1 MAKWFDG
8 LDKLVKI
15 ILLIPIW
22 GWIIAGLYRIFTYV
36 DNKKNPVT
44 LVMGIL
50 CIIPIVGFIFS
61 IIDIVTVATEN
72 KIKILC
78 EQLAIKI

>member
-22 GWIIAGLYRIFTYV
+22 GWIFAGLYRIFTYV
-36 DNKKNPVT
+36 EKKKNPVT

-78 EQLAIKI
+78 E

>member
-15 ILLIPIW
+15 ILLIPSW
-22 GWIIAGLYRIFTYV
+22 GWIFAGLYRIFTYV

-78 EQLAIKI
+78 E

>member
-15 ILLIPIW
+15 ILLMPIW
-22 GWIIAGLYRIFTYV
+22 GWIFAGLYRVFTYV
-36 DNKKNPVT
+36 DKKKNPVT

-78 EQLAIKI
+78 E

>member
-22 GWIIAGLYRIFTYV
+22 GWIFAGLYRIFTYV
-36 DNKKNPVT
+36 DNKKNRVR
-44 LVMGIL
+44 LVMGI
-50 CIIPIVGFIFS
+50 
-61 IIDIVTVATEN
+61 
-72 KIKILC
+72 
-78 EQLAIKI
+78 

>member
-1 MAKWFDG
+1 MAKWFDD

-22 GWIIAGLYRIFTYV
+22 GWIFAGLYRIFTYV

-78 EQLAIKI
+78 E

>member
-8 LDKLVKI
+8 LDKLFKI

-22 GWIIAGLYRIFTYV
+22 GGIFAGLYRIFTYV

-78 EQLAIKI
+78 E

>member
-15 ILLIPIW
+15 IFLIPIW
-22 GWIIAGLYRIFTYV
+22 GWIFAGLYRIFTYV

-78 EQLAIKI
+78 E

>member
-15 ILLIPIW
+15 IILIPIW
-22 GWIIAGLYRIFTYV
+22 GWIFAGLYRIFTYV
-36 DNKKNPVT
+36 EKKKNPVT

-50 CIIPIVGFIFS
+50 CIIPIVGFVFS

-78 EQLAIKI
+78 E

>member
-22 GWIIAGLYRIFTYV
+22 GWIFAGLYRIF
-36 DNKKNPVT
+36 T

-78 EQLAIKI
+78 A

>member
-22 GWIIAGLYRIFTYV
+22 GWIFAGLYRIFTYV
-36 DNKKNPVT
+36 EKKKNPVT

-50 CIIPIVGFIFS
+50 CIIPIVGFVFS

-78 EQLAIKI
+78 E